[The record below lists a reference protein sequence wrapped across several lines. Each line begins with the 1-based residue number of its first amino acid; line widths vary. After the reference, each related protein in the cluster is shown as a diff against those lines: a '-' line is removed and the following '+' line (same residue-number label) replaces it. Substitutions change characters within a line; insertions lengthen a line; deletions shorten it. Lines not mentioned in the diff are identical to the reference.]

1 MRKLFTLLV
10 LGSLAI
16 PSIGCQE
23 SAPPPPPPAKT
34 EPAPG
39 DTPPP
44 ADAPKADTTT
54 DAPAAPDKAP

>member
-16 PSIGCQE
+16 PSIGCQK
-23 SAPPPPPPAKT
+23 SAPPPPPAKT

-44 ADAPKADTTT
+44 ADEPKADTTT